1 MAGVI
6 LDRLTRR
13 FDAGAA
19 AVDDVSL
26 ELRNG
31 ELLAVL
37 GRSGSG
43 KTTLLRL
50 IAGFERPDAGEIRI
64 AGESVAGNGRF
75 VPPERRRIGMVFQSY
90 ALWPHMDVRRNVG
103 YPLEARGISGADYES
118 RVDRALATVGLV
130 DFGRR
135 RPQALSGGQRQ
146 RVALARCL
154 VMDPAVVLL
163 DEPLAS
169 LDVHLRASLR
179 EEFVAFHAKTGATML
194 YVTHDQAEALAI
206 ADRVAVL
213 DHGRLLQVAPPS
225 ILYREPASAPVAAF
239 VGGGAIVPGEVLGPA
254 VNGSA
259 PVRLLG
265 LVRTLRVPAD
275 RRPGP
280 ADVCLR
286 PEDLVRATDGVIARV
301 SQRAYQGATVALEL
315 DCAGQ
320 RLRAILPAGPIADLA
335 ELTLDIRD
343 GWVIPG

>member
-6 LDRLTRR
+6 LDRVSRR
-13 FDAGAA
+13 FDADHPAL
-19 AVDDVSL
+19 DDVSL
-26 ELRNG
+26 ELRHG

-90 ALWPHMDVRRNVG
+90 ALWPHMDVRRNIG
-103 YPLEARGISGADYES
+103 YPLEARGVKGADYDA
-118 RVDRALATVGLV
+118 RVSRALEAVGLSA
-130 DFGRR
+130 FGGR

-169 LDVHLRASLR
+169 LDIHLRASLSQ
-179 EEFVAFHAKTGATML
+179 ELVSFHASTGATML

-213 DHGRLLQVAPPS
+213 DHGRLLQVDAPQA
-225 ILYREPASAPVAAF
+225 LYREPASAAVAAF
-239 VGGGAIVPGEVLGPA
+239 VGGGSVVPAEVLGPPA
-254 VNGSA
+254 GGVA
-259 PVRLLG
+259 PVRVLG
-265 LVRTLRVPAD
+265 LVRTLRAHPGQ
-275 RRPGP
+275 PTGP
-280 ADVCLR
+280 AEVCLR
-286 PEDLVRATDGVIARV
+286 PEDLAIAAAGAAGWV
-301 SQRAYQGATVALEL
+301 TQRAYQGATVALDL
-315 DCAGQ
+315 TCAGE
-320 RLRAILPAGPIADLA
+320 RLRAVVPASAATDETEIR
-335 ELTLDIRD
+335 LDIRD
-343 GWVIPG
+343 GWIIPR

>member
-6 LDRLTRR
+6 LDRVTRR
-13 FDAGAA
+13 FDAEHA

-103 YPLEARGISGADYES
+103 YPLEARGIRGNDYDA
-118 RVDRALATVGLV
+118 RVGRALAAVGLA
-130 DFGRR
+130 DFARR
-135 RPQALSGGQRQ
+135 KPQALSGGQRQ

-154 VMDPAVVLL
+154 VMEPAVVLL

-169 LDVHLRASLR
+169 LDIHLRASLSQ
-179 EEFVAFHAKTGATML
+179 EFVAFHASTGSTML

-213 DHGRLLQVAPPS
+213 DHGRLLQVDVPQA
-225 ILYREPASAPVAAF
+225 LYREPASATVAAF
-239 VGGGAIVPGEVLGPA
+239 VGGGAVVPAAVLAPA
-254 VNGSA
+254 VGGAA
-259 PVRLLG
+259 PVRILG
-265 LVRTLRVPAD
+265 LVRTLRARTGQP
-275 RRPGP
+275 PGP
-280 ADVCLR
+280 AEVCLR
-286 PEDLVRATDGVIARV
+286 PEDLAPAADGVAAWV
-301 SQRAYQGATVALEL
+301 TQRASVALDL
-315 DCAGQ
+315 TAAGQ
-320 RLRAILPAGPIADLA
+320 RLRAVIPASAATDEA
-335 ELTLDIRD
+335 EVRLDIRD
-343 GWVIPG
+343 GWVIPQ

>member
-6 LDRLTRR
+6 LDRVTRR
-13 FDAGAA
+13 FDAEHT

-103 YPLEARGISGADYES
+103 YPLEARGLKGAEYEA
-118 RVDRALATVGLV
+118 RIDRALEAVGLS
-130 DFGRR
+130 DFGGR

-163 DEPLAS
+163 DEPLAN
-169 LDVHLRASLR
+169 LDIHLRASLSQ
-179 EEFVAFHAKTGATML
+179 EFVTFHASTGATML
-194 YVTHDQAEALAI
+194 YVTHDQSEALAI
-206 ADRVAVL
+206 ADRVAVI
-213 DHGRLLQVAPPS
+213 DHGRLLQVEAPQA
-225 ILYREPASAPVAAF
+225 LYREPATATVAAF
-239 VGGGAIVPGEVLGPA
+239 VGGGAVVPAEILSPEVAGIVQARV
-254 VNGSA
+254 
-259 PVRLLG
+259 LG
-265 LVRTLRVPAD
+265 LVRMLRARPGQP
-275 RRPGP
+275 PGP
-280 ADVCLR
+280 AEVCLR
-286 PEDLVRATDGVIARV
+286 PEDLAISVDGVAARV
-301 SQRAYQGATVALEL
+301 TQRAYQGATVALDL
-315 DCAGQ
+315 ACAGR
-320 RLRAILPAGPIADLA
+320 RLRAVIPASAATDDA

-343 GWVIPG
+343 GWVIPK